1 MEDGFWPVV
10 AIIAVVILYV
20 LAKVLFYVRRSE
32 EQWSQVDKS
41 KLRAWEDDDD

>member
-1 MEDGFWPVV
+1 MQDGFWPVV